1 MQAILSRISLLTTY
15 KSFIIPLLDYADV
28 NYEQRSD
35 GLFSYKIDPVQ
46 YQGAIK
52 GFVLEKLYQELG
64 LENIY
69 INIYYLTFSQAL
81 NNITFSE
88 VLTCFQYMIFII
100 TFSVDN
106 ICRILGLLY
115 FLLMFLVFPC

>member
-15 KSFIIPLLDYADV
+15 KSFITRLLDYADV
-28 NYEQRSD
+28 NYEQRFD

-46 YQGAIK
+46 YQGTIK
-52 GFVLEKLYQELG
+52 GFFLEKLYQELG

>member
-15 KSFIIPLLDYADV
+15 KSFITPLLDYADV
-28 NYEQRSD
+28 NHEQRSD